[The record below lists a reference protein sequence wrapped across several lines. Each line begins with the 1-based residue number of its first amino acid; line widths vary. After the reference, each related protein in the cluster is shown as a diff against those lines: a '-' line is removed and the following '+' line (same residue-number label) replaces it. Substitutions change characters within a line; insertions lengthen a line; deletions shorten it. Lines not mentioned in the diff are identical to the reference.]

1 MKKLFIATFIFVLS
15 FNIAQSNEKT
25 LFLNMEYV
33 VKNSIIGKTTLKK
46 INELNSKNINDLKLK
61 EKKLVELEKE
71 IKKKQNVISEDEL
84 KNEINQLKEKVKKF
98 RTEKDLMVTEYKE
111 YKEKELS
118 NLYKIINPIIQA
130 YMDNNNIDILLDTKN
145 IIFGKKS
152 SDIRAAIIAEIDK
165 KFN

>member
-15 FNIAQSNEKT
+15 FNIAHSTEKT

-61 EKKLVELEKE
+61 EQKLVKLEKE

-118 NLYKIINPIIQA
+118 NLYKIINPIIQS

-152 SDIRAAIIAEIDK
+152 SDITEAIIAEIDK